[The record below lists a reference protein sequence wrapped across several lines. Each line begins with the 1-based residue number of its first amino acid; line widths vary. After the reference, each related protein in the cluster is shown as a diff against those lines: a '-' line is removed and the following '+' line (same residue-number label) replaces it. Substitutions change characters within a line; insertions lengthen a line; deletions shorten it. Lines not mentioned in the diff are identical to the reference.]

1 MASKNRVILG
11 GNLTRDP
18 ETRFTNDG
26 TPVAAFGLAV
36 TRPAPK
42 GKDNGTDFFTVTA
55 FGRLAE
61 LVAERRKKGDAACV
75 EGRIDYSSWEA
86 QDGSGVRRNQVG
98 VKADDVQF
106 VDTIGGGV
114 NVAVLIGNLTRD
126 PKSRAVR
133 VGSGEE
139 VSVCSF
145 GLAMNRVRGPK
156 GRRSHEDAVDF
167 VDVEVW
173 REQGRA
179 VQANKKKGHGVIVVG
194 RLRQDSWK
202 AEDGSG
208 STRSKVKV
216 VADSV
221 QFTTKNG
228 SASGSRNGTGSGSV
242 RFQRSSASRT
252 TAKEP
257 SPSSD
262 GVGATRAQVERL
274 KRDVTKIA
282 GDDGVAMAERKIG
295 RALGDLTK
303 GEASGHIDSL
313 ARTGKL
319 AVA

>member
-145 GLAMNRVRGPK
+145 GLAMNRVRSQK
-156 GRRSHEDAVDF
+156 EDAVDF
-167 VDVEVW
+167 VDVDVW
-173 REQGRA
+173 REQGQA
-179 VQANKKKGHGVIVVG
+179 VQANKKKGHGVMVVG

-202 AEDGSG
+202 AEDDSP
-208 STRSKVKV
+208 RSKVKV
-216 VADSV
+216 DADSV

-228 SASGSRNGTGSGSV
+228 SGTGSGGG
-242 RFQRSSASRT
+242 SART
-252 TAKEP
+252 HRGPHTPAP
-257 SPSSD
+257 SD
-262 GVGATRAQVERL
+262 AVKATKAQIARL
-274 KRDVTKIA
+274 ERDVTAI
-282 GDDGVAMAERKIG
+282 GGESGVAMAEHKLG
-295 RALGDLTK
+295 KALADLTK
-303 GEASGHIDSL
+303 GEASGHIESL
-313 ARTGKL
+313 AKTGKL